1 MLFICLSI
9 FIIIIAITIII
20 LMFSLFKKQNKQNY
34 EIFTFNQYF
43 QKLLHRPI
51 DIIHYNFYKKKMFSQ
66 KEHDILKYSEKVT
79 SGLEILKTKTII
91 VCGLIYNAEKQI
103 SFIKNWISDLEK
115 ICNSV
120 HTVIVENNSV
130 DRTRE
135 LLSEWKET
143 SNSNISLICSESNLC
158 NQFDYSKIDSMIHK
172 SPSSIRIEKMSYLR
186 NCYMKY
192 IFENNLQADYVFLMD
207 FDLNGILFW
216 DGIFHSIHEMEQ
228 NQNIEVMTC
237 NGILQ
242 DTLKYYDTF
251 AYAKTKNELDWNTNF
266 DKQNH
271 DQDVIKNV
279 SKKYQENL
287 KLDKVKS
294 AFGGFAIYKF
304 ASFNGKQYDFNPKGY
319 SCEHCIFHK
328 NFNNIMV
335 NPRMIFLIKENL
347 T

>member
-1 MLFICLSI
+1 MLFTFLSI
-9 FIIIIAITIII
+9 FIIFIAIIIVI
-20 LMFSLFKKQNKQNY
+20 LLFSLFKKQNKQHY

-51 DIIHYNFYKKKMFSQ
+51 DIINYNFYKKKMFSK
-66 KEHDILKYSEKVT
+66 KEHDILKYSDKVS

-91 VCGLIYNAEKQI
+91 VCGLIYNAEKQV

-115 ICNSV
+115 ICKSV
-120 HTVIVENNSV
+120 HVVIVENNSV

-135 LLSEWKET
+135 LLNEWKKT
-143 SNSNISLICSESNLC
+143 SNSNIYLVCSESNIC
-158 NQFDYSKIDSMIHK
+158 NNFDYSQIESMIHK
-172 SPSSIRIEKMSYLR
+172 SPSSKRIEKMSYLR

-192 IFENNLQADYVFLMD
+192 IFENNMKADYVFLMD

-216 DGIFHSIHEMEQ
+216 DGIFHSIHEIEQ
-228 NQNIEVMTC
+228 NQIEVMAC

-242 DTLKYYDTF
+242 DGLKYYDTF
-251 AYAKTKNELDWNTNF
+251 AYAKTENELDWNTNF

-287 KLDKVKS
+287 KLDNVKS

-304 ASFNGKQYDFNPKGY
+304 ASFNGKQYDFNPTGY

-328 NFNNIMV
+328 QFNTIMV